1 MNRKRVLSLVLPI
14 VAVVLASPQLSAQQ
28 LSEVAVTNAATF
40 DADFPLSPGCWG
52 TAFADFASV
61 GITTPTIADATP
73 FPATLGGVQIFVDD
87 IAAPLSFVGSTQ
99 ANFLVP
105 GGVAEGRVSF
115 RITLSGLDVYTGT
128 IQIFP
133 ISPGLISI
141 DPADD
146 TKPGAVLNQD
156 NSLNSASNPAA
167 PGEVIQIYGVGADF
181 SELPEDGAPAPG
193 DRLVNTATA
202 SRAYVSVAEA
212 TVQFSGLA
220 PTLVN
225 AWQLNVVVPDASF
238 VDGQVTVQAEISG
251 LKTNLV
257 TFWVAR

>member
-1 MNRKRVLSLVLPI
+1 MHRKSVLAFLLPVVAI
-14 VAVVLASPQLSAQQ
+14 VAASAPLSAQQ
-28 LSEVAVTNAATF
+28 LDQVAVTNAATF
-40 DADFPLSPGCWG
+40 DAQFPLSPGCWA
-52 TAFADFASV
+52 TAFADLAAV
-61 GITTPTIADATP
+61 GVTTPTIADATP
-73 FPATLGGVQIFVDD
+73 FLTTLGGVQVLVNDV
-87 IAAPLSFVGSTQ
+87 AAPLSFVGATQ

-105 GGVAEGRVSF
+105 GGAPEGRVPF
-115 RITLSGLDVYTGT
+115 RITVSGLDVYTGT

-146 TKPGAVLNQD
+146 SKPGAVLNQD
-156 NSLNSASNPAA
+156 NSLNSESNPAA
-167 PGEVIQIYGVGADF
+167 PGEVVQIYGVGADF
-181 SELPEDGAPAPG
+181 SELPEDGAAAPD
-193 DRLVNTATA
+193 DRLIDTSTTP
-202 SRAYVSVAEA
+202 RAYVSVAEA

-225 AWQLNVVVPDASF
+225 AWQLNVIVPDMPF